1 MAKTPKTPKAPKG
14 GPKKPCKTAR
24 MADVAAFARK
34 SIEGAMEWGTARV
47 FVPAGC

>member
-24 MADVAAFARK
+24 MADVAAFK